1 MSLIDDSL
9 AIMMKSGDG
18 GAEIITR
25 SDWDALTTAQKQAKG
40 LVAIQDSTTGFQR
53 GVLVNGADYISRG
66 VYIPYS
72 TEANVMC
79 EATIA
84 NFNSLE
90 DHWGIG
96 NWPLYYTQTTREVVY
111 NSSEDAIYLSPRE
124 NKGTVYCTKDTNYFT
139 AYIVAKLYDLA
150 DRYSRILCCCS
161 EGAITNGSILLN
173 GNPVWISSWSNDT
186 ETSVNSVNQYIVG
199 CIRYGGTQHS
209 KGFVLDPSTGLI
221 TSAEKPV
228 STAQNNIVIGQ
239 SFKNGGSEN
248 RPTSLYVRYFA
259 AVNIDE
265 DDAVIEANMQNLYNE
280 FIAV

>member
-1 MSLIDDSL
+1 
-9 AIMMKSGDG
+9 
-18 GAEIITR
+18 
-25 SDWDALTTAQKQAKG
+25 
-40 LVAIQDSTTGFQR
+40 
-53 GVLVNGADYISRG
+53 
-66 VYIPYS
+66 
-72 TEANVMC
+72 MC

-84 NFNSLE
+84 NFDSLS
-90 DHWGIG
+90 DYWGIG
-96 NWPLYYTQTTREVVY
+96 DWPLYYTQTSREVVY
-111 NSSEDAIYLSPRE
+111 DSNEDAIYLSPRE
-124 NKGTVYCTKDTNYFT
+124 NKGTVYCTKDTGYFT
-139 AYIVAKLYDLA
+139 AYIVAKLYNLA

-199 CIRYGGTQHS
+199 CIRYGGAQHS

-239 SFKNGGSEN
+239 SFKNGGTEN

-280 FIAV
+280 FIGGDT